1 MDPNQLSDPVTR
13 ILPAQQPI
21 VSRNTTRVHTNISSP
36 LVSSNSIPD
45 PTEILTSH
53 STEKT
58 STIPTKI
65 QFSPSELNSTCSGTL
80 LPIIEVPDLSDPSV
94 SIEEQVQLSNLIQS
108 FPQVFT
114 KTPGRTSKLKHHID
128 LIPDTKARNS
138 APYRY
143 TPASRKIIDDK
154 LDEMREQH
162 VIIPSKSPWASP
174 VVLALKKDGLYR
186 LCIDYRKL
194 NEVTVRDTY
203 PIPRIDD
210 TLDALQYAQFI
221 STLDLRSGY
230 WQVEMEDSNV
240 QAFLGITG
248 YYHRFIKNDA
258 KIAEP
263 LLKLLHSQQ
272 PATTRSQLPWNAD
285 CTNAFITLKQKLI
298 SPPIMHSPNFSFPFI
313 LELDA
318 CEYGIGCILTQEYND
333 RKYLISYASRTLCTA
348 ERNYSSVECEA
359 LAIVWGTK
367 HFRQYLEGGPVLVR
381 SNCKALEWLKTARD
395 PTGRLARWAMKL
407 SPYHIIIQHRTGK
420 SNANGDFVSRYPITD
435 SDSSPFEV
443 NSIDVVL
450 NILEGTNILEDIRA
464 QQQADPQL
472 ARIIETLK
480 EHPSTPFGDKHAP
493 YLFINDLLY
502 KVLHINSYNDQRLL
516 GNKHLLAIPQS
527 LQHQILTWAHDHPTS
542 GHAG

>member
-1 MDPNQLSDPVTR
+1 ML
-13 ILPAQQPI
+13 
-21 VSRNTTRVHTNISSP
+21 
-36 LVSSNSIPD
+36 
-45 PTEILTSH
+45 
-53 STEKT
+53 
-58 STIPTKI
+58 
-65 QFSPSELNSTCSGTL
+65 
-80 LPIIEVPDLSDPSV
+80 
-94 SIEEQVQLSNLIQS
+94 
-108 FPQVFT
+108 
-114 KTPGRTSKLKHHID
+114 
-128 LIPDTKARNS
+128 
-138 APYRY
+138 
-143 TPASRKIIDDK
+143 
-154 LDEMREQH
+154 EQH

-194 NEVTVRDTY
+194 NEVTVRDAY

-210 TLDALQYAQFI
+210 TLDALQHAQFI

-230 WQVEMEDSNV
+230 WQVEMEDSSKPITAFVTHRELFECNV
-240 QAFLGITG
+240 MPFGLTNAPATFQRLTDIVLAGLKWQCCLAFLGITG
-248 YYHRFIKNDA
+248 YYRRFIKNDA

-318 CEYGIGCILTQEYND
+318 CEYGIGCILTQD
-333 RKYLISYASRTLCTA
+333 
-348 ERNYSSVECEA
+348 SVEREA

-367 HFRQYLEGGPVLVR
+367 HFRQYLEGGPVLVQ
-381 SNCKALEWLKTARD
+381 SDCKALEWLKTARN
-395 PTGRLARWAMKL
+395 PTDRLARWAMKL
-407 SPYHIIIQHRTGK
+407 SPYHIIIQHRPGK

-502 KVLHINSYNDQRLL
+502 KVRHINSYNDQRLL

-527 LQHQILTWAHDHPTS
+527 LQHQILTWAHDHPTA
-542 GHAG
+542 GHAGRIKKLFRLPSRVYWHLMRKDVYKYVQSCIGCQQFKYSNTPTPISMQLHIITEPWHTIGVDIMAPFPPIPRQKRYLLVIVDYFTRWVEMFALRRTTATDISNIVINEVICRYGIPTYI